1 MLTHRG
7 LFKSTL
13 LSFNK
18 LGFFCSSS
26 PPVQAQALSRDS
38 GLFILCHWS
47 ELRDEELIL
56 KQFSVC
62 CLFCFFWSFS
72 SFFHAAFSA
81 VRSLQGLHLLNPPP
95 WIFTSLVA
103 LLNSAGWGGGGMSQ
117 LLQQEKV
124 CENCI
129 MQHLHLQW
137 IKSSRFIHCFRTCQS
152 PLNQITAFTQLRITP
167 DAVSVWHS
175 VILDEER
182 EEKREKGKG
191 KKVFLYLKWPIP
203 SLHQQNFMLVVM
215 VIFIFLKLWSIL
227 FCVWIKK
234 TKSKISGTSGG
245 NYWVLVV
252 PGVYSSVSP
261 LCKQKNFYFGHLSPR
276 WKQSTVTWVWQ
287 NDHLENKPRF
297 SFSLEIKWQMKCLAF
312 SMDWTMEDPWPLFT
326 CPGRRW
332 GRSQSQL
339 IHLKCRRNHQLFLRP
354 V

>member
-1 MLTHRG
+1 MEKYVGIDVFKAFQPKYWRQWAIYPPNIPLEAPEDHPTSLSAIQSPDLWQPRVIRSNPLPDSHPAAKPLGLDTEEGNFNTLIGKKKNPFNADLQLFTRSSVSVLTHRG

-191 KKVFLYLKWPIP
+191 KKVFYIWNGPFLP
-203 SLHQQNFMLVVM
+203 
-215 VIFIFLKLWSIL
+215 FISRIL
-227 FCVWIKK
+227 C
-234 TKSKISGTSGG
+234 
-245 NYWVLVV
+245 
-252 PGVYSSVSP
+252 
-261 LCKQKNFYFGHLSPR
+261 
-276 WKQSTVTWVWQ
+276 
-287 NDHLENKPRF
+287 
-297 SFSLEIKWQMKCLAF
+297 
-312 SMDWTMEDPWPLFT
+312 
-326 CPGRRW
+326 
-332 GRSQSQL
+332 
-339 IHLKCRRNHQLFLRP
+339 
-354 V
+354 